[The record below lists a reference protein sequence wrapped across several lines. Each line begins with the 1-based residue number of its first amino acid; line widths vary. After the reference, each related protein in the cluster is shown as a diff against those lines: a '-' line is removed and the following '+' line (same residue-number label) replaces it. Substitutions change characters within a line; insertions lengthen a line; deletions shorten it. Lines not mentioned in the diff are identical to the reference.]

1 MEDLQSLMSCLDE
14 ISNVIGDGMYLSMAD
29 KLKGIHNKLNGDKP
43 FHEDSFYYSDDDSE
57 LDSNDDGDSWIPN
70 WYDEWAQ
77 NEECLR
83 RLLNE
88 LKIAKRSLTGL
99 KPIQRITRKVKEAAM
114 KHFATCT
121 PIFDVNVFYINRS
134 ADGVHADATFEN
146 YVQLSDWSNF
156 LPHERKE
163 LTSKKFEKKI
173 YSEYKAFEN
182 ERIAVRKNQLVE
194 LKRNLELEI
203 SEKKERQACL
213 RVRHNL

>member
-1 MEDLQSLMSCLDE
+1 MEDLQSLMACLDD
-14 ISNVIGDGMYLSMAD
+14 ISGKIGDGMYLDMAD
-29 KLKGIHNKLNGDKP
+29 KLKNIHNKLNGDKP

-57 LDSNDDGDSWIPN
+57 SDSDSDSWSPD

-83 RLLNE
+83 SLLNE
-88 LKIAKRSLTGL
+88 LKVTNRLLTGL

-114 KHFATCT
+114 KHFAVCT

-134 ADGVHADATFEN
+134 VDGVHAEATFEN
-146 YVQLSDWSNF
+146 YVRLSDWSNF
-156 LPHERKE
+156 SPQERKE

-173 YSEYKAFEN
+173 YREYKVFEN
-182 ERIAVRKNQLVE
+182 ESIVVKKNRLVE
-194 LKRNLELEI
+194 VKRNLEREI
-203 SEKKERQACL
+203 SEKRERQAEL

>member
-1 MEDLQSLMSCLDE
+1 MEDLQSLMACLDD
-14 ISNVIGDGMYLSMAD
+14 ISGKIGDGMYLDMAD
-29 KLKGIHNKLNGDKP
+29 KLKNIHNKLNGDKP

-57 LDSNDDGDSWIPN
+57 SESDSDSWSPD

-83 RLLNE
+83 SLLNE
-88 LKIAKRSLTGL
+88 LKVTNRLLTGL

-114 KHFATCT
+114 KHFAVCT

-134 ADGVHADATFEN
+134 VDGVHAEATFEN
-146 YVQLSDWSNF
+146 YVRLSDWSNF
-156 LPHERKE
+156 SPQERKE

-173 YSEYKAFEN
+173 YQEYKVFEN
-182 ERIAVRKNQLVE
+182 ESIVVKKNRLVE
-194 LKRNLELEI
+194 VKRNLEREI
-203 SEKKERQACL
+203 SEKRERQAEL